1 MVQVAPPLSAIS
13 EKDEHVFSFHNV
25 TTTTSSG
32 AQPVVINEP
41 FQTIYPLPTLK
52 PLPVDKDAIVS
63 TFPTT
68 STTKQV
74 CDCFVTI
81 VTLYDII
88 IFIGI
93 LCSY

>member
-13 EKDEHVFSFHNV
+13 EQDKHVFSFENIN
-25 TTTTSSG
+25 TTSSG

-41 FQTIYPLPTLK
+41 FQTIYPPLTLK
-52 PLPVDKDAIVS
+52 PLPLDKGANVS

-68 STTKQV
+68 PTTNKV
-74 CDCFVTI
+74 YDYFVTI

>member
-1 MVQVAPPLSAIS
+1 MAQVAPPLSAIS
-13 EKDEHVFSFHNV
+13 EKDKHVFSFENI

-32 AQPVVINEP
+32 IQPVVINEP
-41 FQTIYPLPTLK
+41 FQTIYPSPTSK
-52 PLPVDKDAIVS
+52 PLPLDKGAIVS

-88 IFIGI
+88 I
-93 LCSY
+93 L